1 MCVLLNGYNLGLKF
15 VFFLFSF
22 FVSQFNFVTSRYESF
37 CNHRKF
43 CCNFLQYGFQRF
55 LALLPEAR
63 ANSLVFH
70 IIQLR
75 SWNYF
80 TLMWFIQP
88 CLRDATYG
96 TAFPVI
102 SDIFYTQTSME
113 LLSNT
118 QNNKSYIRKWK
129 KNIRFI
135 FRWRWYNKIVL
146 PEIIQ
151 SLVLIGDLKP
161 FFLRG

>member
-1 MCVLLNGYNLGLKF
+1 MCVLLDGYNLGLKF
-15 VFFLFSF
+15 VSFLFPF
-22 FVSQFNFVTSRYESF
+22 IVSQFNFVTSRHERF
-37 CNHRKF
+37 CNHRELYCDF
-43 CCNFLQYGFQRF
+43 IQYGFQRF
-55 LALLPEAR
+55 LALLPEVCAS
-63 ANSLVFH
+63 SLVFH
-70 IIQLR
+70 IIQLIF
-75 SWNYF
+75 WNYF

-88 CLRDATYG
+88 CLRDTTYG
-96 TAFPVI
+96 TVFPVI

-135 FRWRWYNKIVL
+135 FQQRWYNKIVL

-151 SLVLIGDLKP
+151 SLVFVGDFKP
-161 FFLRG
+161 FFLRR